1 MPVVE
6 QVQVVVGLVGAGL
19 VALQAVYG
27 TGLFIVVD
35 ARLTADAEG
44 QYVDADQAPAQV
56 FVGQG
61 VQRLREEAEFP
72 GAPNNALILSLLER
86 TRDLQ
91 CRVIF
96 NGLGGDEWLWGNRRY
111 YDEELA
117 AGRWRNL
124 LGCLGTDLRECGPQ
138 ALWWLFRHGLVHRL
152 PPGVLGGL
160 RSLRHRLR
168 QRLWRR
174 DHRIGKPWLNSLAH
188 ELLGESAQRH
198 AMNHGLSGGQYEIA
212 DYLAD
217 GLWTWSIE
225 QGERMYAARGLEA
238 RSPLNTAAMVQFA
251 AALPERM
258 KMRGTSHKYIHV
270 QAMQGLLPESLRR
283 RRDKGEFS
291 FAFRP
296 LLTGL
301 ADFFRGQGSVP
312 LPRAWVDDAGLEQL
326 YEACAADPGHGWRV
340 SWLWCVWMAA
350 ALLDSQNTAEQNGGS
365 G

>member
-251 AALPERM
+251 AALPQRM

-326 YEACAADPGHGWRV
+326 YEACAADPRPRV
-340 SWLWCVWMAA
+340 EGLMALVCV
-350 ALLDSQNTAEQNGGS
+350 DGS
-365 G
+365 GIAGQSEYG